1 MAMSQARILTSR
13 QTIFADDSFSKPY
26 FVTYVNTTFFIIP
39 LIPMFVHHLW
49 LDRSNTIYQKP
60 LLAQCAD
67 LLSRRAGK
75 ISLLRDHESSS
86 SSTRAAATTKPP
98 KCSSATR
105 CTPPKTSPHKIPTR
119 A

>member
-1 MAMSQARILTSR
+1 MAMLRQARLLTSR

-75 ISLLRDHESSS
+75 ISLLRDHDSSL
-86 SSTRAAATTKPP
+86 
-98 KCSSATR
+98 ATR
-105 CTPPKTSPHKIPTR
+105 CTPPKTSPHKTLTK